1 MSAGATSVWPL
12 TTAAGIALLLFGVLG
27 GVPFVAAGAVC
38 LVLGIGGWIAQL
50 RAEAAPPGAGDRAH
64 SSGEHLRG
72 E

>member
-1 MSAGATSVWPL
+1 MSAAATSVWPL

-27 GVPFVAAGAVC
+27 GLPFVAAGAVC

-50 RAEAAPPGAGDRAH
+50 RAEAAP
-64 SSGEHLRG
+64 SGLDDGGHRRG